1 MIGAISA
8 PPIEVPP
15 RTVRRDVARDSV
27 VQSTYAMVLAG
38 GRGSRLKELTDGC
51 AKPAVPIA
59 GTLKIIDFTL
69 SNCINSGIR
78 RVSVLTQYKAQSL
91 TGHIKR
97 GWNCLH
103 ETLGGSIN
111 VVHSGAHDEQV
122 GYTGTGNAIYQNL
135 RLVREAHAKFVLVLS
150 GDHVYKMDYSRL
162 ILDHVQRNADVTVAC
177 IEVPLAQASAFG
189 VMCVA
194 DNGRICAFEEK
205 PASPNPLPGR
215 PDVALVSMGI
225 YVFNADFLTHELHR
239 DEADTTSSH
248 DFGRDIIPSI
258 ISHGRVFSHEF
269 SESCVNMVNSRPYWR
284 DVGTLDSYWRA
295 NMDFAR
301 EVPELSLASETWPIL
316 SMQQQLPAARFVFD
330 DDRHCGAVSESLV
343 SSGCIVNGAKVHRS
357 ILFTGVCVGNGCVVE
372 DSLLLPHVDLGR
384 HTVVRRA
391 IIDSG
396 CVLPD
401 GIQIGVDP
409 DHDRLRF
416 TVSEGGVTL
425 VTPAMLGQCAY
436 VGH

>member
-1 MIGAISA
+1 
-8 PPIEVPP
+8 
-15 RTVRRDVARDSV
+15 
-27 VQSTYAMVLAG
+27 
-38 GRGSRLKELTDGC
+38 
-51 AKPAVPIA
+51 
-59 GTLKIIDFTL
+59 
-69 SNCINSGIR
+69 
-78 RVSVLTQYKAQSL
+78 
-91 TGHIKR
+91 
-97 GWNCLH
+97 
-103 ETLGGSIN
+103 
-111 VVHSGAHDEQV
+111 
-122 GYTGTGNAIYQNL
+122 
-135 RLVREAHAKFVLVLS
+135 
-150 GDHVYKMDYSRL
+150 
-162 ILDHVQRNADVTVAC
+162 
-177 IEVPLAQASAFG
+177 
-189 VMCVA
+189 
-194 DNGRICAFEEK
+194 
-205 PASPNPLPGR
+205 
-215 PDVALVSMGI
+215 
-225 YVFNADFLTHELHR
+225 
-239 DEADTTSSH
+239 
-248 DFGRDIIPSI
+248 
-258 ISHGRVFSHEF
+258 
-269 SESCVNMVNSRPYWR
+269 
-284 DVGTLDSYWRA
+284 
-295 NMDFAR
+295 MDFAR